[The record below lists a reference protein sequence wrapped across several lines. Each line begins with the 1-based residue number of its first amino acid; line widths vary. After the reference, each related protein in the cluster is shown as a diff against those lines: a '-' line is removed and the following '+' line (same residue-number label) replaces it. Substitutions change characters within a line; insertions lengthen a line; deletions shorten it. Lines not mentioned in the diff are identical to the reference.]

1 MEDPLF
7 ISYDE
12 IINEYATVFRILA
25 IYSLFWGVQFTLF
38 LASISALARRSSR
51 KYVLYFFTT
60 FLFLDSTIW
69 VALSL
74 QLGISAARVPVYP
87 TSLDILNSI
96 AAPLLLLSRMNH
108 VLSDVVVVWR
118 AWILWPSNK
127 AVKVALIVSVVSTIA
142 GNFSEFAYSY
152 SKYKAAAYTAHFPVE
167 RDNYIR
173 VFLFILPVVW
183 TNILVTVLIAF
194 KVREYRIEIKSYL
207 GRTTKTR
214 VERFLVLLVESGCVY
229 SAIWLAYFAISL
241 ADSSGL
247 IPASDLPGFGS
258 WDIWAVFA
266 AVMPMTAGVYPTIVI
281 IISTVQSSPT
291 IYIPTAEM
299 GLTVLSAKTHTTS
312 PSSARPSNSHRRTS
326 VHYPENIEAD
336 ALESVEMISMDNRK
350 PHASL
355 RPRTSETF
363 GNP

>member
-1 MEDPLF
+1 MV
-7 ISYDE
+7 
-12 IINEYATVFRILA
+12 A
-25 IYSLFWGVQFTLF
+25 GVQFTLF

-74 QLGISAARVPVYP
+74 QLGISAARVPVDP

-127 AVKVALIVSVVSTIA
+127 AVKVALIVSV
-142 GNFSEFAYSY
+142 
-152 SKYKAAAYTAHFPVE
+152 AAAYTAHFPVE

-207 GRTTKTR
+207 GRATKTR

-326 VHYPENIEAD
+326 VHHPENIEAD